1 MPEEIPMDE
10 LIRATARDLVARLAR
25 GEVTPN
31 DLLDALERR
40 VEAVDGAVN
49 AVVTRAFDQA
59 RAAARHWMPTTDR
72 RRQPG
77 RLHGLPVAIKDL
89 TATAGIRTTY
99 GSPLFAGNV
108 PARSDNVAARL
119 EERGGI
125 IYAKTNTPEFGA
137 GAQTFNEVF
146 GTTTNPWNTS
156 LTPGGSSGGSAVAL
170 ASGTAWLAQGS
181 DLGGSLRIPAAFTGV
196 VGLRPTPGR
205 VPHGPSVS
213 PFSTLSVEGPMARD
227 VADLG
232 LMLDAMAGLHP
243 RDPLSREAEAGLF
256 EAAATAPRKPR
267 RVAVSVDLGIVPVA
281 ADVRAAFG
289 RAADRLAAEGVEI
302 VPLETSFAE
311 AESAFKALRAGLMA
325 TLHEDMLQAHRDRLK
340 PDLVWN
346 IEHGLGLDA
355 ATLGR
360 AERARAK
367 MTLDLIDELS
377 RVDLVLTPTVL
388 TPPFPHTIRALE
400 EIEGHRF
407 ETYVSWLALTFAITL
422 TGTPA
427 MSLPAGRMAGDLPF
441 GLQLVG
447 RPADEA
453 ALLTHAAWMETVFT
467 PVREVPV
474 DPRIPA

>member
-1 MPEEIPMDE
+1 MDE
-10 LIRATARDLVARLAR
+10 LIKATARDLVARLAR
-25 GEVTPN
+25 GDVTPG

-40 VEAVDGAVN
+40 IDAVDGAVN

-59 RAAARHWMPTTDR
+59 RAEARHWMPTTDR

-99 GSPLFAGNV
+99 GSPVFADHV
-108 PARSDNVAARL
+108 PEVSDAVVAQL
-119 EERGGI
+119 QNRGGI
-125 IYAKTNTPEFGA
+125 VYAKTNTPEFGA

-146 GTTTNPWNTS
+146 GTTRNPWHTDY
-156 LTPGGSSGGSAVAL
+156 TPGGSSGGSAVAL
-170 ASGTAWLAQGS
+170 ATGCAWMAQGS

-205 VPHGPSVS
+205 VPRGPSTAA
-213 PFSTLSVEGPMARD
+213 FSTLDVDGPMARN

-232 LMLDAMAGLHP
+232 LMLDAMAGLYP
-243 RDPLSREAEAGLF
+243 GDPLSREAEPGAF
-256 EAAATAPRKPR
+256 EAAATSPMRPR

-281 ADVRAAFG
+281 AAVRDAFA
-289 RAADRLAAEGVEI
+289 RAVDRLAAEGVEI
-302 VPLETSFAE
+302 VALDTDFSA
-311 AESAFKALRAGLMA
+311 AESSFKALRAGLMA
-325 TLHEDMLQAHRDRLK
+325 TIHEELLARHRARLK

-346 IEHGLGLDA
+346 IEHGLGLTA
-355 ATLGR
+355 AVLGR
-360 AERARAK
+360 GERDRAA
-367 MTLDLIDELS
+367 MTHGLLRTLAD
-377 RVDLVLTPTVL
+377 VDLVLTPTVL
-388 TPPFPHTIRALE
+388 TPPFPHVIRSLD

-427 MSLPAGRMAGDLPF
+427 LSLPAGMMPVSPAGGGAAVDLPF
-441 GLQLVG
+441 GLQVIG

-453 ALLTHAAWMETVFT
+453 GLLARAAWMESVFT
-467 PVREVPV
+467 PRHLVPI
-474 DPRIPA
+474 DPR